1 VLRSLTGAI
10 HLLTLPNGREALLV
24 WLGVLVSFWDQSLD
38 SLENGRQLFRQD
50 KTQEE
55 SALPQ
60 GRGDS
65 LVAQLDSDVNQAE
78 QFRDQQ
84 IQQQYS
90 DQLGVYVQE
99 KAQQIGNSKSI
110 PYRSDAKRSEVNCE
124 YIQTLA
130 GTWGADAFQGRPYRF
145 WVVE

>member
-1 VLRSLTGAI
+1 MNKANFGKLAAG
-10 HLLTLPNGREALLV
+10 
-24 WLGVLVSFWDQSLD
+24 
-38 SLENGRQLFRQD
+38 
-50 KTQEE
+50 KTQGVEWTVE
-55 SALPQ
+55 SKQPQ
-60 GRGDS
+60 GRGES
-65 LVAQLDSDVNQAE
+65 LVAQLDSALNQAE
-78 QFRDQQ
+78 QLRDQQ

-110 PYRSDAKRSEVNCE
+110 PYRSDAKRSEVSCE

-130 GTWGADAFQGRPYRF
+130 GTWGADAFQGRSYRF